1 MTGSR
6 AVDVEELMLG
16 QALQRVAWLS
26 EEVLLLACSPD
37 AELVPSGAP
46 AGRGRQPSPPSTT
59 IPARAF
65 IAPLGTIFA
74 TAPPAGSLER
84 GGSIGF
90 VDEDSAEALIVE
102 AEAVTAALTDLRTL
116 LRLGAAGWDAAT
128 RTALLGFLAGLGA
141 AHGLSLSLSDGLAWA
156 CEALRERQ
164 PVTIGDR
171 RAERGVVVERLHRID
186 ESTFY
191 IRGRAWDLAG
201 EITRLSVTSPEGE
214 RVELLDGVA
223 RDAPGA
229 GDFAGLFSTLAPT
242 RRRDGWVVEAASG
255 PDRAVE
261 CATHLAPDAL
271 SGILSDASRD
281 LAGAETL
288 FEDHVQP
295 AVARLNELRR
305 ASVTIADVEAYGP
318 VPASPEVSL
327 VVPLQ
332 RRVDLLEHQLVQF
345 AADPELKDCELLYVL
360 DDPEQRHPLH
370 ELAAEL
376 FRLYGQPFRVAT
388 LCASGGFPLAC
399 DLGASLSQAER
410 LTFMGGD
417 VLPDRPGWLGAMAA
431 ALDGDAGVGAVG
443 PKLLYDDESIH
454 HAGLEYVRLDA
465 GEWRVAPRLRGM
477 HRRVAAAERGGPV
490 AALGTSCLMIA
501 ADQFSSV
508 GGFCAEYGEG
518 AYEGS
523 DLCRRLADGGRGCAY
538 TPAAELYVLE
548 GLGAAPEAM
557 GERYAG
563 WLHARLWSHA
573 MASTRPEEG

>member
-1 MTGSR
+1 MTGGG

-16 QALQRVAWLS
+16 HALQRVAWLS
-26 EEVLLLACSPD
+26 EEVLLLTCSPD
-37 AELVPSGAP
+37 AALVPPGAS

-74 TAPPAGSLER
+74 TAPPAGSLDR
-84 GGSIGF
+84 GGRIAF
-90 VDEDSAEALIVE
+90 VDESSAEALIVE

-128 RTALLGFLAGLGA
+128 RTALLSFLAALGA
-141 AHGLSLSLSDGLAWA
+141 THGLSLSLSEGLASA

-164 PVTIGDR
+164 PVTIQDR

-186 ESTFY
+186 EATFY
-191 IRGRAWDLAG
+191 IRGRAWDAAG
-201 EITRLSVTSPEGE
+201 EITRLSATSPEGE
-214 RVELLDGVA
+214 RVELLDAVA
-223 RDAPGA
+223 RDVPSE
-229 GDFAGLFSTLAPT
+229 GDFAGLFPTVAPT

-255 PDRAVE
+255 SDRAVE
-261 CATHLAPDAL
+261 CPAHLAPDAL
-271 SGILSDASRD
+271 SGVLSDASPD
-281 LAGAETL
+281 LAGAEAL
-288 FEDHVQP
+288 LEDHVLP

-305 ASVTIADVEAYGP
+305 SSVAVDDVEAYGP

-360 DDPEQRHPLH
+360 DDPEQRDPLH

-410 LTFMGGD
+410 LTFMAGD

-431 ALDGDAGVGAVG
+431 ALDVDAGVAAVG

-454 HAGLEYVRLDA
+454 HAGLEYVRIDA
-465 GEWRVAPRLRGM
+465 GGWQVAPRFRGL

-490 AALGTSCLMIA
+490 AALGISCLMIA
-501 ADQFSSV
+501 ADQFTGV

-523 DLCRRLADGGRGCAY
+523 DLCRRLADNGRGCAY
-538 TPAAELYVLE
+538 TPEAELYILE
-548 GLGAAPEAM
+548 GLGAAPQAR
-557 GERYAG
+557 GERYAR
-563 WLHARLWSHA
+563 WLHARHWSHA
-573 MASTRPEEG
+573 MASTGREEG